1 MNGMMEYKGYHAKVE
16 YSPEDDTF
24 VGQVFGVADTLVFDG
39 QSIEEL
45 QAMFHASVDDYL
57 ELCKEIGK
65 EPDREYR
72 GTFNVRVPVELHRA
86 AAMAA
91 ESKDVSLN
99 QFVTE
104 ALRRYVAAD
113 RT

>member
-45 QAMFHASVDDYL
+45 QAMFHASIDDYL

>member
-45 QAMFHASVDDYL
+45 QAVFHASIDDYL

-113 RT
+113 RP